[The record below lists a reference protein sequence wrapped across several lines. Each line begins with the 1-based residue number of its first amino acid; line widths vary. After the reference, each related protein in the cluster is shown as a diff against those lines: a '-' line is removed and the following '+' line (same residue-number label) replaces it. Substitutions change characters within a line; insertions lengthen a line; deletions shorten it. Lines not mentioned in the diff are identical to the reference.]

1 MGVYLILAPDN
12 FQIEFIEN
20 GTGGFFPLKNPN
32 VSLDELAYNWVD
44 GANIMHIGKAEL
56 SNI

>member
-1 MGVYLILAPDN
+1 MEQED
-12 FQIEFIEN
+12 
-20 GTGGFFPLKNPN
+20 FFKGKNPN